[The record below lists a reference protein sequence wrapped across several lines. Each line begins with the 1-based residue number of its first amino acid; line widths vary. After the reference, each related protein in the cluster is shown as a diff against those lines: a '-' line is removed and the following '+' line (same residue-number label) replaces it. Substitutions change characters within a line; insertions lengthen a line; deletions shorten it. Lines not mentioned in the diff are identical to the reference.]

1 MGSSQGSGSNGP
13 TAWRRSM
20 GARWTTL
27 KEQLWT
33 PRPLRQKL
41 ALGVWLSVVP
51 ILLVTSL
58 GARQNARNIVRN
70 HFRQQLIW
78 DAAQASG
85 WLKMVDLQH
94 QRTLTAIA
102 GLTAVSNTRTDDDA
116 KAFNALIDLFP
127 NASYAITRP
136 DGSTTSFSGPLL
148 QPLQKRLARD
158 LIRNNDSSTT
168 AKALKGISST
178 GPLEAPYATAP
189 CMATSV
195 PIYNKSIPQQSTNGA
210 ITSCIAME
218 LLGEKTGI
226 NMLLKAASDED
237 TSLPVLDLD
246 AGKTSGYALMV
257 VMNQGSTIVLGQT
270 DDNAQEEAKL
280 LDPRQ
285 NLTSAW
291 APLIKLA
298 NSSTSRTEFTTIAI
312 KGKEY
317 FVGID
322 RSYPNSNV
330 LMVLDSESAYSPI
343 NQLFNL
349 IWIGNIA
356 ALIMSSFAVY
366 RICGILS
373 RPIDRA
379 GTALSQIN
387 RGEFGD
393 PLPSENSDVG
403 RLFHYVNEASQQ
415 LQTYL
420 ADAKQH
426 AITDAQLEEARRI
439 QADFLIKDLPS
450 RPSVELAALFKPAF
464 LIGADWYDAI
474 EDDGITF
481 VVVADVCDKGIP
493 SALYMSVFRS
503 LLRLNLIK
511 EWTLGDK
518 DPGAAICLAIK
529 TVNRYMAE
537 THGSTGMF
545 ATVFVGGYNT
555 VDRQLHYVVAG
566 HEAPLVLQGEQLQQ
580 LSVGGPA
587 VGIFADASFQA
598 YHCNLGPDGL
608 LLAFSDGLPD
618 ARDPSGASFGHE
630 RISAILSERCS
641 QDWTAQALI
650 DRLQHAVEEHM
661 QSADQ
666 FDDLT
671 LLSLKAKD

>member
-1 MGSSQGSGSNGP
+1 
-13 TAWRRSM
+13 M

-33 PRPLRQKL
+33 QRPLRQKL

-51 ILLVTSL
+51 ILLATSL
-58 GARQNARNIVRN
+58 GALENARSTVRN
-70 HFRQQLIW
+70 HLRHQLVW
-78 DAAQASG
+78 DAAQASV
-85 WLKMVDLQH
+85 WMKMWDLQH
-94 QRTLTAIA
+94 QRTLTVIA
-102 GLTAVSNTRTDDDA
+102 GLTSLSNTRTDDDA
-116 KAFNALIDLFP
+116 KAFNDLIDLFP
-127 NASYAITRP
+127 NTSYAITRP
-136 DGSTTSFSGPLL
+136 DGSTTSFTGSLL
-148 QPLQKRLARD
+148 QSLEKRLATD
-158 LIRNNDSSTT
+158 LIRNDDDRNIT

-178 GPLEAPYATAP
+178 GPLAAPYTTAP
-189 CMATSV
+189 CMASSV
-195 PIYNKSIPQQSTNGA
+195 PLYNKQTTKQSINGA

-218 LLGEKTGI
+218 LLGEESGI
-226 NMLLKAASDED
+226 NMLLKAASDD
-237 TSLPVLDLD
+237 GTSLPVLDLD
-246 AGKTSGYALMV
+246 AGKISGYTLMI

-270 DDNAQEEAKL
+270 DNNKQEEARL

-298 NSSTSRTEFTTIAI
+298 NSSTDQTEFTTIAI

-322 RSYPNSNV
+322 RSHQSSSV
-330 LMVLDSESAYSPI
+330 LMVIDSQSAYAPI
-343 NQLFNL
+343 TQLFNL
-349 IWIGNIA
+349 IWLGNIA

-366 RICGILS
+366 RICDTLT

-379 GTALSQIN
+379 GAALSRIT

-393 PLPSENSDVG
+393 PLPSDNSDVG
-403 RLFHYVNEASQQ
+403 RLFNYVNEASEQ

-426 AITDAQLEEARRI
+426 VITDTQLEEARRI

-450 RPSVELAALFKPAF
+450 RQSVELAALFQPAF

-474 EDDGITF
+474 EDDDMTF

-511 EWTLGDK
+511 EWALGDK
-518 DPGAAICLAIK
+518 DPGAAICLAIQ

-545 ATVFVGGYNT
+545 ATVFVGGYNAA
-555 VDRQLHYVVAG
+555 DRQLHYVVAG
-566 HEAPLVLQGEQLQQ
+566 HEAPLVLQGEQLQK
-580 LSVGGPA
+580 LSMGGPA
-587 VGIFADASFQA
+587 VGIFADANFQA
-598 YHCNLGPDGL
+598 HHCNLGPDGL

-618 ARDPSGASFGHE
+618 SRDPSGASFGHE
-630 RISAILSERCS
+630 RISAILGERCS

-650 DRLQHAVEEHM
+650 DRLQHAVEDHM
-661 QSADQ
+661 QSAEQ

-671 LLSLKAKD
+671 LLSLKVQD

>member
-1 MGSSQGSGSNGP
+1 MGLQ
-13 TAWRRSM
+13 
-20 GARWTTL
+20 WTTL

-33 PRPLRQKL
+33 LRPLRQKL

-58 GARQNARNIVRN
+58 GALQNARSMVRN
-70 HFRQQLIW
+70 HLRQQLVW
-78 DAAQASG
+78 DAAQASA
-85 WLKMVDLQH
+85 WLKMWDLQH
-94 QRTLTAIA
+94 QRTLTVIA
-102 GLTAVSNTRTDDDA
+102 GLTALSNTRTDDDA
-116 KAFNALIDLFP
+116 KAFNDLIDLFP
-127 NASYAITRP
+127 NTSYAITRP
-136 DGSTTSFSGPLL
+136 DGSTTSFTGSLL
-148 QPLQKRLARD
+148 QPLEKRLATD
-158 LIRNNDSSTT
+158 LIRNNDSSSTT

-178 GPLEAPYATAP
+178 GPLAAPYTTAP
-189 CMATSV
+189 CMASSV
-195 PIYNKSIPQQSTNGA
+195 PLYNKQLPKQSINGA

-270 DDNAQEEAKL
+270 DNNEQEEARL
-280 LDPRQ
+280 LDPKQ
-285 NLTSAW
+285 NPTSAW

-298 NSSTSRTEFTTIAI
+298 NSSTAHTAFTTIAI
-312 KGKEY
+312 KGREY

-322 RSYPNSNV
+322 RSHPTSSV
-330 LMVLDSESAYSPI
+330 LMVLDSQSAYSPI
-343 NQLFNL
+343 NELFSL
-349 IWIGNIA
+349 IWLGNIA

-366 RICGILS
+366 RICGVLS

-379 GTALSQIN
+379 GAALSQIN

-393 PLPSENSDVG
+393 PLPSDNSDVG
-403 RLFHYVNEASQQ
+403 RLFNYVNEASQQ
-415 LQTYL
+415 LQAYL

-450 RPSVELAALFKPAF
+450 RQSVELAALFKPAF

-474 EDDGITF
+474 EDDGMTF
-481 VVVADVCDKGIP
+481 VVVADVCDKGVP

-503 LLRLNLIK
+503 LLRLSLIK

-518 DPGAAICLAIK
+518 DPCAAICLAIQ

-555 VDRQLHYVVAG
+555 VDQQLHYVVAG
-566 HEAPLVLQGEQLQQ
+566 HEAPLVLQGEQLQK

-598 YHCNLGPDGL
+598 HRCNLGPNGL

-618 ARDPSGASFGHE
+618 ARDPGGASFGHE
-630 RISAILSERCS
+630 RISTILGERCS

-650 DRLQHAVEEHM
+650 DRLAHAVEEHM
-661 QSADQ
+661 QSAEQ

-671 LLSLKAKD
+671 LLSLKARD